1 MLGRAHIFSS
11 SFFKLTKFHLEYL
24 VFENFEKTKVG
35 QVGVIFP
42 SFSSLDPTLEYIVH
56 WECLL
61 CQLRLYTSGS
71 IISLATTAAV
81 GDSIKAVFSSILW
94 LV

>member
-1 MLGRAHIFSS
+1 MF
-11 SFFKLTKFHLEYL
+11 
-24 VFENFEKTKVG
+24 G
-35 QVGVIFP
+35 QVEVIFP

-71 IISLATTAAV
+71 IISLAITAAV

-94 LV
+94 LVKKKLFYNTIIDRIRVELN